1 MDRIKC
7 TACKR
12 QKYVSD
18 FLKNGKTLKT
28 CVSCRAPKRSQSADT
43 VNPFPVKIPITVET
57 IPIPE
62 VIPEVTI
69 PKVIIHE
76 IPLKHIVLESTVS
89 PRWQVLSGKW
99 IRVGEERKLHE
110 TLTKKLI
117 REFKQR
123 AAFSVHKY
131 LTTWLM
137 ADIRDI

>member
-28 CVSCRAPKRSQSADT
+28 CLSCRAPKRSQSADT
-43 VNPFPVKIPITVET
+43 VKESIPKEPIKIERT
-57 IPIPE
+57 IPE
-62 VIPEVTI
+62 VMVLEAPLASEV
-69 PKVIIHE
+69 PLMVLE
-76 IPLKHIVLESTVS
+76 VPLKEVA
-89 PRWQVLSGKW
+89 RWQLLSGKW
-99 IRVGEERKLHE
+99 IRIGEERKLHE
-110 TLTKKLI
+110 VLTKKVI
-117 REFKQR
+117 HEFKQR

>member
-43 VNPFPVKIPITVET
+43 VNPFPVKIPITISPVM
-57 IPIPE
+57 IPQVTIPE
-62 VIPEVTI
+62 VIPEVII
-69 PKVIIHE
+69 PK
-76 IPLKHIVLESTVS
+76 IPLKPIVLESTGS

-110 TLTKKLI
+110 ILTKKLI